1 VAQKGEVEEVPFLM
15 CFSLLQLER
24 VGDLVV
30 ETPKDQDQGS
40 GIRDQ
45 GSGIK
50 DQGSRIK
57 DHGSR
62 IMDQGSWI
70 KDHGSR
76 IRTKVQNEGSKIVLC
91 ST

>member
-45 GSGIK
+45 DQGSRIK

-57 DHGSR
+57 DQKS
-62 IMDQGSWI
+62 
-70 KDHGSR
+70 
-76 IRTKVQNEGSKIVLC
+76 
-91 ST
+91 